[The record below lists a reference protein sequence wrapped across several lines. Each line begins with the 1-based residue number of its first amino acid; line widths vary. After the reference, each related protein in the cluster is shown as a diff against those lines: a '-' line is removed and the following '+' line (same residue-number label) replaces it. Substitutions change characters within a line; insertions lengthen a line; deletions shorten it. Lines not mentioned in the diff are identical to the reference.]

1 MDTRAPRYIPGRPL
15 ALGLGLLASISTRLF
30 SRAAIKEYLQR
41 LQIRKERPSQLVI
54 ITGSTEP
61 RRKLQRLLRYGRA
74 ICELT
79 SRTTNSGETR
89 QRTGTPLVPIP
100 LVT

>member
-1 MDTRAPRYIPGRPL
+1 MRILDDDTVAIDKQ
-15 ALGLGLLASISTRLF
+15 
-30 SRAAIKEYLQR
+30 SRAMRVKEYLQR